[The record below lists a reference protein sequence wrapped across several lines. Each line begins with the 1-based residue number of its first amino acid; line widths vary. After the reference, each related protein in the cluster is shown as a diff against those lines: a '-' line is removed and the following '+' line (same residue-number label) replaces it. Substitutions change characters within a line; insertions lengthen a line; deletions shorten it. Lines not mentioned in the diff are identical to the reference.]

1 MNKVRP
7 TQPITQA
14 ADGTQPPSVSAPQ
27 PGPASEDGGLGGRH
41 VARAARGGAL
51 NLAGAL
57 VSGLSAFALAAV
69 VTNGHSKAEA
79 GAFFTTTALF
89 LLATNIGQLGTN
101 TGVVY
106 FISRARGTG
115 SLRNAGVYMRL
126 GMRPVLILGVA
137 LAVAMWVWAQ
147 PLAEL
152 MSNGP
157 VDSAVA
163 SSIRWLA
170 PFVPLAAV
178 LNVSLSGTRG
188 LGSMKANAILDQLL
202 RPLLQLGLVAVAA
215 WVISA
220 DQMPTF
226 WAIPY
231 LPAAVLAWWAWRK
244 MSLRATGGAK
254 PDPGYLPRRAF
265 WKFTLPRG
273 LSGVAQVAM
282 QRLDIIL
289 VASLAG
295 VGPAAVYAATT
306 RFLSLGL
313 LANGAISQAVQ
324 PLLGEALG
332 RGDQRSARELY
343 QTATGWLVIGAWP
356 IYFFLIIFA
365 PTILRVFGGGYGD
378 GRPVLLILSVSMI
391 VGTGCGM
398 VSMVLTMAG
407 KTTWNLANVLVAF
420 GVNIGLDLLLIP
432 HYGIVGA
439 AVGWAV
445 AIVTANLIPL
455 IQVSVAFKLHPF
467 GRGALVS
474 MGLATVFMGLLPWCI
489 QLRLG
494 QGAQSLAVAA
504 VVSGFVYAVMLWV
517 TRRQTALVDLL
528 SAGRRRTRSS

>member
-1 MNKVRP
+1 MSKVR
-7 TQPITQA
+7 ITPSRTT
-14 ADGTQPPSVSAPQ
+14 ADDGAERPVPDAPAGSRPDQ
-27 PGPASEDGGLGGRH
+27 DGGPGGKH

-51 NLAGAL
+51 NLVGAL

-115 SLRNAGVYMRL
+115 SLRNARVYMRL
-126 GMRPVLILGVA
+126 GMRPVLVLGM
-137 LAVAMWVWAQ
+137 LIAVAMWVWAE
-147 PLAEL
+147 PLADL

-157 VDSAVA
+157 VDASVA
-163 SSIRWLA
+163 TSIRWLA

-188 LGSMKANAILDQLL
+188 LGSMKANALLDQLL
-202 RPLLQLGLVAVAA
+202 RPMLQLALVAVAA
-215 WVISA
+215 WLVSA

-226 WAIPY
+226 WALPY
-231 LPAAVLAWWAWRK
+231 LPVAVLAWFAWRK
-244 MSLRATGGAK
+244 MSARASGGAQ
-254 PDPGYLPRRAF
+254 PDAGYVPRRAF
-265 WKFTLPRG
+265 WKFTLPRA
-273 LSGVAQVAM
+273 LSGIAQVAM

-306 RFLSLGL
+306 RFLALGL

-356 IYFFLIIFA
+356 VYFFLIIFA
-365 PTILRVFGGGYGD
+365 PTILRVFGGGYGE

-407 KTTWNLANVLVAF
+407 KTTWNLANVLLAF

-439 AVGWAV
+439 AIGWSV
-445 AIVTANLIPL
+445 AIVTANIVPL
-455 IQVSVAFKLHPF
+455 VQVAVAFGLHPF
-467 GRGALVS
+467 GRGAMVS
-474 MGLATVFMGLLPWCI
+474 MALAAVFMGLLPWCI
-489 QLRLG
+489 QLKLG
-494 QGAQSLAVAA
+494 QGAGSLAIAA
-504 VVSGFVYAVMLWV
+504 VVSGLAYAVMLWV

-528 SAGRRRTRSS
+528 SAGRRRARTN

>member
-1 MNKVRP
+1 MGKVRLTSP
-7 TQPITQA
+7 RTPAEDGAQLPITKV
-14 ADGTQPPSVSAPQ
+14 PAPGH
-27 PGPASEDGGLGGRH
+27 PTEGGGLEDKH
-41 VARAARGGAL
+41 MTRAARGGAL

-89 LLATNIGQLGTN
+89 LLATNVGQLGTN

-115 SLRNAGVYMRL
+115 SLRNANVYMRL
-126 GMRPVLILGVA
+126 GMRPVVILGIA
-137 LAVAMWVWAQ
+137 LALAMWVWAE
-147 PLAEL
+147 PLADL

-157 VDSAVA
+157 VNDSVTT
-163 SSIRWLA
+163 SIRWLA

-188 LGSMKANAILDQLL
+188 LGSMKANTILDQLL
-202 RPLLQLGLVAVAA
+202 RPMLQLALVAVAA
-215 WVISA
+215 WLISA

-226 WAIPY
+226 WALPY

-244 MSLRATGGAK
+244 LSLRATGGAQ
-254 PDPGYLPRRAF
+254 PDTGYLPRRAF

-273 LSGVAQVAM
+273 LSGIAQVAM

-332 RGDQRSARELY
+332 SGDQRSARELY

-439 AVGWAV
+439 AIGWAV
-445 AIVTANLIPL
+445 AIVTANVVPL
-455 IQVSVAFKLHPF
+455 IQVAVAFGLHPF

-474 MGLATVFMGLLPWCI
+474 MGLAAAFMGLLPWCI

-494 QGAQSLAVAA
+494 QGAGSLAVATI
-504 VVSGFVYAVMLWV
+504 VSGILYAVMLWL

-528 SAGRRRTRSS
+528 SAGRRRARSN